1 MRHCVL
7 QFSKT
12 DGHLSQG
19 IRQILKSETQV
30 GREYGHFLMVL
41 ACTTTEIVDANFS
54 NFVQKPTY
62 SYGNDTDHLENL
74 LTKWD
79 HFERAKPILK
89 ILLAL

>member
-1 MRHCVL
+1 MKHCVL

-54 NFVQKPTY
+54 NFVQKPTH
-62 SYGNDTDHLENL
+62 SYGNEYGP
-74 LTKWD
+74 LTKLTKLG
-79 HFERAKPILK
+79 HFERAKLILK
-89 ILLAL
+89 G